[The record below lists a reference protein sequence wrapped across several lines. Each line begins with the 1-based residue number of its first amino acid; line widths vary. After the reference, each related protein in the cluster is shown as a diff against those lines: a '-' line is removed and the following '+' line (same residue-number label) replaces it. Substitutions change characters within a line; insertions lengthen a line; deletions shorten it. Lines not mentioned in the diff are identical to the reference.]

1 MGLPTGSMEENELPT
16 AWATAYLVIP
26 GGLFSTY
33 AVCAKKCYFDT
44 YLTKESEK
52 ETEQCR

>member
-1 MGLPTGSMEENELPT
+1 MEENELPT

-33 AVCAKKCYFDT
+33 AVCAKKFYIDT
-44 YLTKESEK
+44 YSTKETEK